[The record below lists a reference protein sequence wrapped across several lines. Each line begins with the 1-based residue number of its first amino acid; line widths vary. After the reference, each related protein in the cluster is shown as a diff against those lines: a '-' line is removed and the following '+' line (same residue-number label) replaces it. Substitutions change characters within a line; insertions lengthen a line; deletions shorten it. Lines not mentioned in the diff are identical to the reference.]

1 MAHTAG
7 DEPVDW
13 LRAGQAL
20 QRMLLTTTADGV
32 AVSFLNQPIE
42 VPELRAELRELLGT
56 GAPQLL
62 QNWPMV
68 SVPQEGQ
75 AKVPLIEGRVAFIR
89 YHPECAVCAL

>member
-1 MAHTAG
+1 VLHTAG

-42 VPELRAELRELLGT
+42 VRELRAELRGLLDT

-62 QNWPMV
+62 V
-68 SVPQEGQ
+68 RLGYS
-75 AKVPLIEGRVAFIR
+75 R
-89 YHPECAVCAL
+89 YPSRRTRRLPVRPPVEPPG